1 MKKVRH
7 YLFFIGI
14 TAISALASSCSGSG
28 DDPVTEQIVPSN
40 LIVSV
45 EVLGVGASNL
55 NGDGSGIVNFT
66 ASATKA
72 VNYGFKFGNELEIK
86 EPSGTIQHTFT
97 TVGTN
102 AYNVTVTAYS
112 STDKRIN
119 VVKTVTVYV
128 QDSAQQVLP
137 SNLLVNI
144 EVIGVD
150 NNKPYGDGSGTVNFS
165 ATAADAVSY
174 GFIIDGQTEQ
184 LSANGNFQHVFNN
197 KEGIDKHEIT
207 VKAYSSTNNFIN
219 KSETI
224 PVSYYI
230 GKPPFWADEFF
241 ENGTPNSANWNYN
254 LGAGGWGNQEVQ
266 TYTSN
271 SENVIVENGVLKIT
285 AKSNG
290 SGGYT
295 SARIKSENLFEFTYG
310 IVEVR
315 AKLPAAQGTWPAIW
329 MLGAN
334 FDSVG
339 WPTCGEI
346 DIMEQKGWDKNKV
359 LGTCHWSNNG
369 NYAGYGLDTTVSNTS
384 SSFHIY
390 KLEWTEGGS
399 IKFFVDNQQYFV
411 MTTNASMPF
420 NKDFFLILNVAM
432 GGTLGGTIPG
442 NFTQSSMEID
452 YVRVYQ

>member
-1 MKKVRH
+1 MKKIRH

-14 TAISALASSCSGSG
+14 AAISALAGSCSGSG
-28 DDPVTEQIVPSN
+28 VDPVTEQMVPSN
-40 LIVSV
+40 LIVNV
-45 EVLGVGASNL
+45 EVLGVSASNL
-55 NGDGSGIVNFT
+55 NGDGSGIVSFT
-66 ASATKA
+66 VSATKA
-72 VNYGFKFGNELEIK
+72 VNYGFKFGNEPEIK

-112 STDKRIN
+112 SADKRIN

-128 QDSAQQVLP
+128 QDSAQQVFP

-150 NNKPYGDGSGTVNFS
+150 NNNPYGDGSGTVNFS
-165 ATAADAVSY
+165 AIATDAVSY

-184 LSANGNFQHVFNN
+184 LSANGNFQHVFND

-219 KSETI
+219 KSEAI

-230 GKPPFWADEFF
+230 GTPPFWADEFF
-241 ENGTPNSANWNYN
+241 EDGAPNPSNWNYN
-254 LGAGGWGNQEVQ
+254 LGAGGWGNNELQ
-266 TYTSN
+266 TYTN
-271 SENVIVENGVLKIT
+271 NAENVIVEDGLLKII

-290 SGGYT
+290 SSGYT
-295 SARIKSENLFEFTYG
+295 SARIKTENLFEFTYG
-310 IVEVR
+310 TVEVR

-334 FDSVG
+334 FSSVS
-339 WPTCGEI
+339 WPLCGEI
-346 DIMEQKGWDKNKV
+346 DIMEQKGWEKTKV

-369 NYAGYGLDTTVSNTS
+369 NYAGYGLETTVSNTS
-384 SSFHIY
+384 NSFHIY
-390 KLEWTEGGS
+390 KLVWTADA
-399 IKFFVDNQQYFV
+399 IRIFVDNAQYFV
-411 MTTNASMPF
+411 MTTNNIMPF
-420 NKDFFLILNVAM
+420 NKDFFFIFNIAM
-432 GGTLGGTIPG
+432 GGNLGGAVAPS
-442 NFTQSSMEID
+442 FTEDTMEID
-452 YVRVYQ
+452 YIRVYQ